1 MDPVAAGG
9 DESGPV
15 YAADMMCLGD
25 LTYDEVGPDTTLVIP
40 LGSTEQHG
48 PHLPLDTDTAIA
60 IAVAEAAAERIATA
74 TVAPAIAIGA
84 AGEHAGFAG
93 TLSIGTE
100 VLTDVIV
107 EIVRTVG
114 PEFERVV
121 VVNAHGGNLDAV
133 RAAAAIC
140 DHEGRPIGVWHARL
154 ADGDAH
160 AGHAE
165 TSVMLAI
172 APDRVRMDRAEPGVS
187 TPLADI
193 VDELRR
199 GGVAAV
205 SANGV
210 LGDPTGAT
218 AEHGAEILDGWSAE
232 VVALSE
238 NMAPWDIP

>member
-1 MDPVAAGG
+1 MTR
-9 DESGPV
+9 
-15 YAADMMCLGD
+15 LGD
-25 LTYDEVGPDTTLVIP
+25 LTYDEVGRGTTLLLPV
-40 LGSTEQHG
+40 GSTEQHG
-48 PHLPLDTDTAIA
+48 PHLPLDTDTVIA
-60 IAVAEAAAERIATA
+60 SAVAEAAAAQIAAA

-93 TLSIGTE
+93 TLSIGT
-100 VLTDVIV
+100 VALADVIV

-114 PEFERVV
+114 PEFEGVV

-133 RAAAAIC
+133 RSAAATC

-172 APDRVRMDRAEPGVS
+172 APGRVRMDRAEPGVS
-187 TPLADI
+187 APLAEI

-205 SANGV
+205 SPNGV
-210 LGDPTGAT
+210 LGDPTGAS
-218 AEHGAEILDGWSAE
+218 AERGTEILHRWVAE
-232 VVALSE
+232 VTALSE
-238 NMAPWDIP
+238 NMAAWDIP